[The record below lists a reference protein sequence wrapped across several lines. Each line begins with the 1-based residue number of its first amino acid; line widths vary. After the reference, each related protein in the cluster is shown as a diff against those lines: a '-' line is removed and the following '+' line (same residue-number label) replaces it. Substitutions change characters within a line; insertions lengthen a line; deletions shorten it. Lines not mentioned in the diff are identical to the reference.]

1 MDDMLGIGSRLR
13 EERLRLGPN
22 QTDFGASLDVGKNTQ
37 YAYEK
42 GERAP
47 DLLYLLKA
55 KRLGVDIWYVMTG
68 DRMPT
73 LEAAL
78 SDDERQ
84 LITDFR
90 GMSDE
95 SKDAARRMAFAMAAA
110 DGAFDS
116 GKA

>member
-47 DLLYLLKA
+47 DLIYLLKA
-55 KRLGVDIWYVMTG
+55 KSLGVDVWYVMTG
-68 DRMPT
+68 ERMPAAET
-73 LEAAL
+73 SLAPKELE
-78 SDDERQ
+78 
-84 LITDFR
+84 IVTYFR
-90 GMSDE
+90 GMSDV
-95 SKDAARRMAFAMAAA
+95 SKDAVRRMTFALAAQ

>member
-1 MDDMLGIGSRLR
+1 MDDMWGIGSRLR

-55 KRLGVDIWYVMTG
+55 KRMGVDIWYVMTG
-68 DRMPT
+68 DRMPAAEST
-73 LEAAL
+73 LTP
-78 SDDERQ
+78 DEHEV
-84 LITDFR
+84 ITYFR
-90 GMSDE
+90 GMSE
-95 SKDAARRMAFAMAAA
+95 KSKDAARRVVFGLAAA
-110 DGAFDS
+110 DGALDS